1 MYFEPIF
8 SYNLFIV
15 TVKNVIFLFN
25 LSSTYQVIRLFV
37 HVFDSFYIYIAFI
50 IHTFV
55 HSFVFIRS
63 FVSSFIC
70 RFSLLI
76 YLSVTS
82 RDRLPWN
89 VSLLYDI
96 SVHPEQ
102 NQFPENDESSKS
114 EFISSS
120 WSISNREW
128 KIQNV
133 YDGIHVFRFRPSS
146 NDNDNAVCKATVSF
160 LICTLN

>member
-8 SYNLFIV
+8 PNSVYLLIV
-15 TVKNVIFLFN
+15 TVKNVSFLFN
-25 LSSTYQVIRLFV
+25 LSSIYQVIRLFV
-37 HVFDSFYIYIAFI
+37 HFFDSLLTLWFFYIYIVFR

-55 HSFVFIRS
+55 NSFAFIRS

-133 YDGIHVFRFRPSS
+133 Y
-146 NDNDNAVCKATVSF
+146 AEYMY
-160 LICTLN
+160 

>member
-1 MYFEPIF
+1 M
-8 SYNLFIV
+8 IV
-15 TVKNVIFLFN
+15 TVKNVSFLFN
-25 LSSTYQVIRLFV
+25 LSSIYQIIRLFV
-37 HVFDSFYIYIAFI
+37 HFFDSLLTLWFFYIYIVFI
-50 IHTFV
+50 IHMFV
-55 HSFVFIRS
+55 HSFVFICS

-70 RFSLLI
+70 RCSLLI

-89 VSLLYDI
+89 VSLLYDV

-133 YDGIHVFRFRPSS
+133 YDGIHVLGLDLQAMTITMLFAKQLFPFFMY
-146 NDNDNAVCKATVSF
+146 T
-160 LICTLN
+160 